1 MSLRLPL
8 LRQALALATLC
19 LAATT
24 VAAQVFK
31 DPAFNRLYEAE
42 RLADLE
48 HLAAQRLAA
57 RADDAQAVL
66 AAALGAM
73 IADDPARRERVIGQ
87 AETCLRLAPQAAPC
101 HYALGSVLGL
111 QAMSQGITKVIG
123 KVGQVKAALQQAVAL
138 EPQWYTARSALLQF
152 YLAAPGFIGGGD
164 GKAVEVARAAPRPEQ
179 AQALEARI
187 AIKQDRFD
195 AAVALLEQVRPGADP
210 AVDEDLQSL
219 WISAGI
225 GMLGEGQRDK
235 ARSLFQR
242 LASRHADQAAGPY
255 GLARVATEA
264 GAYDE
269 AVALLQRCASLK
281 GGDRLPLD
289 YRLGIALQ
297 GLGRHDDA
305 RAAYQRFL
313 ASGKGARKS
322 LEDARKRMAALA

>member
-1 MSLRLPL
+1 MP
-8 LRQALALATLC
+8 LRQTLALVTLM
-19 LAATT
+19 LAA
-24 VAAQVFK
+24 ASAPAQVFK
-31 DPAFNRLYEAE
+31 DPAFHRLYEAE
-42 RLADLE
+42 RLAELE
-48 HLAAQRLAA
+48 QLANQRLAA

-66 AAALGAM
+66 AAALGAL
-73 IADDPARRERVIGQ
+73 IADDAARRERVIGQ
-87 AETCLRLAPQAAPC
+87 AEACLRLTPQAAPC

-111 QAMSQGITKVIG
+111 QAMSQGITKMLG

-152 YLAAPGFIGGGD
+152 YLAVPGFAGGGEA
-164 GKAVEVARAAPRPEQ
+164 KAAEVARAAPRPEQ
-179 AQALEARI
+179 AQALQARI
-187 AIKQDRFD
+187 AIKHDRFD

-235 ARSLFQR
+235 ARALFQR
-242 LASRHADQAAGPY
+242 LSTRHPDQAAGSY

-269 AVALLQRCASLK
+269 AVSLLQRCATLK

-297 GLGRHDDA
+297 GAGRNDDA
-305 RAAYQRFL
+305 RAAYQRFV

-322 LEDARKRMAALA
+322 LEDARKRMATLA